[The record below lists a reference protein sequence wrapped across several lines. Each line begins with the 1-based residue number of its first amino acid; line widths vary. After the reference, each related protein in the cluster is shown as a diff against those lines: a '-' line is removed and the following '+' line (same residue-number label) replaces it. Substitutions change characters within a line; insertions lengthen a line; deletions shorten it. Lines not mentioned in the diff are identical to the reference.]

1 LEDPSLVWLK
11 EAEASFFNLFV
22 LENGRRKMLS
32 SKSVDAYFYLL
43 SEALRERLTVTFDFN
58 VLFLD
63 STFMSLVLD
72 EGFEKASD
80 FLGPQDPFSFRLML
94 IPYFFENAWVLI
106 ALDTNYLASSRF
118 SKLMYFG
125 LGKENRIPGFMSRL
139 RSFLYFDFSR
149 RHSNGENNRTPGH
162 IFSSKFRNINSIE
175 SYSDIFVCHSARA
188 LLRGEDISA
197 FLDKSVST
205 LKDILVSDFSI
216 HSESGPKRLAS
227 VLFDSTDFLG
237 KIKI

>member
-1 LEDPSLVWLK
+1 LEDPSLAWLK
-11 EAEASFFNLFV
+11 EAETSFCNSFV

-43 SEALRERLTVTFDFN
+43 SEALRERLTVSFNFN

-80 FLGPQDPFSFRLML
+80 FLGPQDPFSFSLML
-94 IPYFFENAWVLI
+94 IPYFFENEWVLI

-118 SKLMYFG
+118 SKLMYFS
-125 LGKENRIPGFMSRL
+125 LGKESRIPGFMSKL
-139 RSFLYFDFSR
+139 RSFLYFDFSK
-149 RHSNGENNRTPGH
+149 RHSGGEDNRTPGH
-162 IFSSKFRNINSIE
+162 IFSSKFRNINSIK
-175 SYSDIFVCHSARA
+175 SYSDIFICHSARA

-216 HSESGPKRLAS
+216 YSESGPKRLAS
-227 VLFDSTDFLG
+227 VIFDPTDFLE